1 MRKVTMYV
9 YGMTNNEALINSWLD
24 LWNGNYAMA
33 EKIIAAE
40 FRMHAAMLDG
50 GDGSAVNTPAALA
63 EWIAMTRTAIPD
75 LVFTIEVGPLVDGD
89 HIALRWRA
97 VGTYAGGMPG
107 ASAPA
112 GTPIDFTGTDLL
124 RTEHDRLAEYWL
136 NSDTLQLVTQLQ
148 VTAS

>member
-1 MRKVTMYV
+1 
-9 YGMTNNEALINSWLD
+9 MTSNEVLISSWLG
-24 LWNGNYAMA
+24 LWNGDYAVA
-33 EKIIAAE
+33 ETIIAAD

-50 GDGSAVNTPAALA
+50 GDGSAVNTPAALV
-63 EWIAMTRTAIPD
+63 EWIAMSRAAIPD
-75 LVFTIEVGPLVDGD
+75 LTFTIEVGPLVDGD

-97 VGTYAGGMPG
+97 VGAYAGGMPG

-124 RTEHDRLAEYWL
+124 RTEHGRLAEYWL

-148 VTAS
+148 VTAP